1 MGVRQAGRGG
11 VRVTRLLA
19 SGRLAARG
27 QRLPFRHASPFW
39 PWRGASGAGRSLVSG
54 GAPAGTQLPSP
65 ALAVGT

>member
-1 MGVRQAGRGG
+1 MPQAGRGG
-11 VRVTRLLA
+11 VRVTRRSA

-27 QRLPFRHASPFW
+27 QRLPSRHARPLW